1 MFLKTPMNFAIKLAQ
16 NASKRGE
23 VPVGCVIVDEE
34 NKIISFAINSME
46 RLKDPTAHAEIL
58 AIRKACHKLKV
69 LKLPKTSLY
78 VTLQPCK
85 MCEAAIIQA
94 GIRNIYF
101 GAYTESFKL
110 FDQKI
115 TKYNKNKY
123 LNYFGGIQEKICTN
137 LITSFFKK
145 IR

>member
-1 MFLKTPMNFAIKLAQ
+1 
-16 NASKRGE
+16 
-23 VPVGCVIVDEE
+23 
-34 NKIISFAINSME
+34 ME

-85 MCEAAIIQA
+85 MCAAAIIQA

-115 TKYNKNKY
+115 TKYNKNKN